1 MNEEIIN
8 FEHDNL
14 SDQEKEEAKQNGII
28 LTGKT
33 GNGKTTLINAMF
45 NKIVGKAEK
54 SAESVTKECKV
65 YYYKL
70 TNGKVVAL
78 IDTPGL
84 GDSNKP
90 FEKKN
95 IDEKHLQEISKIVSE
110 ERIHIKGILF
120 FVNFQKSRFD
130 SDETEALLNY
140 NRIFPLKNFWKN
152 IVIIYSHFFVDP
164 NEDDDEEIMIKK
176 RSESD
181 GNIFKKIMD
190 KVNEVSDIISYEELK
205 KKYFN
210 SYSEANN
217 EKKRKNNNKNRK
229 ELEIILDELIKSEA
243 LFHTVEINH
252 INNYKWKGED
262 GKEYIGEVEII
273 RFFDF
278 NKEPIKERMNIINK
292 EEVKKQENYPPS
304 SGSSSYYGGGF
315 SDSGHIIY
323 QPIPP
328 PPVTPVTYND
338 PAPSIALLLTGVGL
352 IAASAPSAP
361 IALGVTVLSL
371 GVGALFGKLLS

>member
-1 MNEEIIN
+1 M
-8 FEHDNL
+8 
-14 SDQEKEEAKQNGII
+14 
-28 LTGKT
+28 
-33 GNGKTTLINAMF
+33 
-45 NKIVGKAEK
+45 
-54 SAESVTKECKV
+54 
-65 YYYKL
+65 
-70 TNGKVVAL
+70 
-78 IDTPGL
+78 
-84 GDSNKP
+84 
-90 FEKKN
+90 
-95 IDEKHLQEISKIVSE
+95 
-110 ERIHIKGILF
+110 
-120 FVNFQKSRFD
+120 
-130 SDETEALLNY
+130 
-140 NRIFPLKNFWKN
+140 
-152 IVIIYSHFFVDP
+152 
-164 NEDDDEEIMIKK
+164 
-176 RSESD
+176 
-181 GNIFKKIMD
+181 
-190 KVNEVSDIISYEELK
+190 
-205 KKYFN
+205 
-210 SYSEANN
+210 
-217 EKKRKNNNKNRK
+217 
-229 ELEIILDELIKSEA
+229 EIILDELIKSEA